1 MGRYSFGKDEKL
13 CSKLMIDELFSSGK
27 SFKEYPLRVI
37 HLPVET
43 SNITTKVLISVPKK
57 RFKKAVSRNRI
68 KRLIR
73 EVYRLNKSELH
84 EFWKEERKYFAIAFV
99 YIGNEIP
106 IYQELNATMEQVLNK
121 LKSVKLSR

>member
-1 MGRYSFGKDEKL
+1 MGRYSFGKNEKL

-27 SFKEYPLRVI
+27 SFKEHPLRVI

-43 SNITTKVLISVPKK
+43 SNVTAKVLISVPKK

-73 EVYRLNKSELH
+73 EVYRLNKNELH
-84 EFWKEERKYFAIAFV
+84 TIWKGERKYFAIAFV

-106 IYQELNATMEQVLNK
+106 IYKELNTTMKRALSK
-121 LKSVKLSR
+121 LKSV